1 MRSIMGLFSRSPFG
15 PLTEHT
21 ERVREAVRL
30 VRPLFEAFTAGDWD
44 RTAEINE
51 QISKVE
57 HKADLLKNDIRDH
70 LPRSIFLPVDRSDV
84 LLLLKE
90 QDRLADRAEDLG
102 VLLNMRRTPTP
113 EGMKEETL
121 ALVDA
126 VVLAAEKWFDTALE
140 IPMLQEASFAGPEV
154 VKVMDRIKEVS
165 DLEWEAD
172 KRSATVSRTLFQ
184 YEGEIGAISIMLW
197 MSIIRVLAQIADH
210 AENSADLLRLMLA
223 RR

>member
-1 MRSIMGLFSRSPFG
+1 MRSIFGLFGRSPFG

-44 RTAEINE
+44 RAAEINE
-51 QISKVE
+51 QISKIE

-102 VLLNMRRTPTP
+102 VLVNMRRTPTP
-113 EGMKEETL
+113 EGMKEGTL

-126 VVLAAEKWFDTALE
+126 VVAAAERWFDTALD
-140 IPMLQEASFAGPEV
+140 IPLLQEASFTGPEV

-172 KRSATVSRTLFQ
+172 KRLATLSRTLFQ
-184 YEGEIGAISIMLW
+184 YEGEIGAVSIMLW
-197 MSIIRVLAQIADH
+197 TNIIRVLSQIADH